1 MVNRQNF
8 KENREDR
15 GNVKKQCKKTW
26 IQMLG
31 IVVLSIFCGML
42 LLLITGLIPRSM
54 IEDSCRESSVYFQE
68 HELFPYLVEGQF
80 NTRQDNYADCIL
92 VNILYH
98 IDGKDLPASLIKAS
112 YYNPEVESV
121 EVSLTES
128 MQAEQIPNVDY
139 FRYWHGGMVLLRPLF
154 IFTGIQ
160 GARAA
165 LGVLLLIL
173 TGLTVFLLWRQ
184 KAKGLAVCYV
194 LGNLIVQAWMCAFCI
209 EYITT
214 FLLMNVVLIALL
226 VCFPKRKDTESLYRH
241 VYGMLCAAGVWTCFF
256 DFLTTE
262 TLTVTMPIL
271 FLLVLRY
278 QKGEL
283 DDLRQECKRGMGCLL
298 GWGISYAVTFVT
310 KWLLA
315 VMVLG
320 RQAFMQAMESAGERI
335 GGTVYLGNTTAD
347 PEASGVQRF
356 FGAIFRNQGSLFPF
370 RDSMGTGAAA
380 LSFFGVLFLCFA
392 IVYLFRGKNFDGR
405 AVALCLLVGAVPYL
419 RYAVLENHAYL
430 HYFFTYRAQL
440 VTVTMLL
447 FVTYEFGLKNLRK
460 NS

>member
-1 MVNRQNF
+1 
-8 KENREDR
+8 
-15 GNVKKQCKKTW
+15 
-26 IQMLG
+26 
-31 IVVLSIFCGML
+31 
-42 LLLITGLIPRSM
+42 
-54 IEDSCRESSVYFQE
+54 
-68 HELFPYLVEGQF
+68 
-80 NTRQDNYADCIL
+80 
-92 VNILYH
+92 
-98 IDGKDLPASLIKAS
+98 
-112 YYNPEVESV
+112 
-121 EVSLTES
+121 

-154 IFTGIQ
+154 VFTGIQ
-160 GARAA
+160 GARAV

-214 FLLMNVVLIALL
+214 FLLMNTVLIALL
-226 VCFPKRKDTESLYRH
+226 VYFPKRKDTESLYRH

-283 DDLRQECKRGMGCLL
+283 DGLWQEC
-298 GWGISYAVTFVT
+298 
-310 KWLLA
+310 
-315 VMVLG
+315 

-380 LSFFGVLFLCFA
+380 LSFMGMLFLCFA
-392 IVYLFRGKNFDGR
+392 IVYLFRSKNFDGR
-405 AVALCLLVGAVPYL
+405 TVVLCLLVGTVPYL

>member
-1 MVNRQNF
+1 
-8 KENREDR
+8 
-15 GNVKKQCKKTW
+15 
-26 IQMLG
+26 MLG

-98 IDGKDLPASLIKAS
+98 IDGKDLSASLIKAS
-112 YYNPEVESV
+112 YYNPEMETV

-154 IFTGIQ
+154 VFTGIQ
-160 GARAA
+160 GA
-165 LGVLLLIL
+165 
-173 TGLTVFLLWRQ
+173 
-184 KAKGLAVCYV
+184 
-194 LGNLIVQAWMCAFCI
+194 
-209 EYITT
+209 
-214 FLLMNVVLIALL
+214 
-226 VCFPKRKDTESLYRH
+226 
-241 VYGMLCAAGVWTCFF
+241 
-256 DFLTTE
+256 
-262 TLTVTMPIL
+262 
-271 FLLVLRY
+271 
-278 QKGEL
+278 
-283 DDLRQECKRGMGCLL
+283 
-298 GWGISYAVTFVT
+298 
-310 KWLLA
+310 
-315 VMVLG
+315 
-320 RQAFMQAMESAGERI
+320 
-335 GGTVYLGNTTAD
+335 
-347 PEASGVQRF
+347 
-356 FGAIFRNQGSLFPF
+356 
-370 RDSMGTGAAA
+370 AA
-380 LSFFGVLFLCFA
+380 LSFMGMLFLCFA
-392 IVYLFRGKNFDGR
+392 IVYLFRSKNFDGR
-405 AVALCLLVGAVPYL
+405 TVVLCLLVGTVPYL

>member
-1 MVNRQNF
+1 MYMKRKNKSKRNYSIQQWKAIIQDRNHTIHINRSLLFLRQCVM
-8 KENREDR
+8 R
-15 GNVKKQCKKTW
+15 GGLSFDVAAP
-26 IQMLG
+26 G
-31 IVVLSIFCGML
+31 ISAWVL
-42 LLLITGLIPRSM
+42 LL
-54 IEDSCRESSVYFQE
+54 
-68 HELFPYLVEGQF
+68 
-80 NTRQDNYADCIL
+80 
-92 VNILYH
+92 
-98 IDGKDLPASLIKAS
+98 GKHYSPSAT
-112 YYNPEVESV
+112 N
-121 EVSLTES
+121 

-154 IFTGIQ
+154 VFTGIR
-160 GARAA
+160 GARAV

-214 FLLMNVVLIALL
+214 FLLMNAVLIALL

-283 DDLRQECKRGMGCLL
+283 DGLWQEC
-298 GWGISYAVTFVT
+298 
-310 KWLLA
+310 
-315 VMVLG
+315 

-380 LSFFGVLFLCFA
+380 LSFMGMLFLCFA
-392 IVYLFRGKNFDGR
+392 IVYLFRSKNFDGR
-405 AVALCLLVGAVPYL
+405 TVVLCLLVGTVPYL